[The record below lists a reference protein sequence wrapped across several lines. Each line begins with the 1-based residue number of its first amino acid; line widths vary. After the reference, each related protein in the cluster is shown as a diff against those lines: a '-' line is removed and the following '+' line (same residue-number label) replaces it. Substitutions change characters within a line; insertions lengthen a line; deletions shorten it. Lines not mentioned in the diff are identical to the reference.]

1 MEWFLKFHTL
11 FIRFAC
17 GYGGGVASCSLT
29 KNSNAGE
36 KTELC
41 GPGSVSFALTT
52 GGLIKDLLGWGAG
65 AQTRMNLW
73 LYCVETL
80 RSENIRLK
88 QKS

>member
-1 MEWFLKFHTL
+1 M
-11 FIRFAC
+11 
-17 GYGGGVASCSLT
+17 ASCSLT

-65 AQTRMNLW
+65 AQTRMNL
-73 LYCVETL
+73 
-80 RSENIRLK
+80 
-88 QKS
+88 